1 MREWDDHYF
10 SLKENQYLT
19 SKMSLDHDI
28 LDELKVSENERKTK
42 VYTEKYLI
50 NLDKCED
57 YAVLTQNLR
66 KFILEIN

>member
-1 MREWDDHYF
+1 
-10 SLKENQYLT
+10 
-19 SKMSLDHDI
+19 MSLDHDI